1 MTRKTPG
8 VYVRDLSLPQ
18 PLDPVLETAL
28 PAIIGYT
35 EMAVDAKGNDLTGR
49 PLRVSNL
56 EEYEFYFGG
65 RFHSDT
71 YHVSV
76 DWGEPGGVKP
86 ERVEIPKRFYLYEC
100 LLHFYENGGGDCFIV
115 SVGNYGDV
123 ISLSKD
129 LNTGASG
136 LIAGLEILRK
146 FDEPTLL
153 LFPDAVDL
161 KDASGEPDVNS
172 LGQLQMKAL
181 QQCEH
186 VKNRFLIADIIPG
199 NEPDR
204 IETSLSA
211 FRQEIGIN
219 NLKYGAVYYPWLYS
233 NFDTRFHFRELIFG
247 TRSDSDVFEE
257 ISDIGQFSSS
267 ESSEDAQKHRELLN
281 AVRRVIDNISRMLT
295 LVGIS
300 NVTRKNLQN
309 WPGEFELRLHALLET
324 PSLDEQRSGFA
335 TLLAFVRNTALAF
348 SRLDRNVTQEIQQSL
363 INLRRADR
371 IPDKI
376 EALIAYEKRDDVL
389 AWIGEGRDI
398 AKVNNDYAELN
409 GTWWIKTASVEDI
422 QAETVES
429 TPEPD
434 TVARITANLQTI
446 GVALSEIFSD
456 LFEAAATQE
465 ALAETRLFTEHP
477 FFQKVAALVDLE
489 LKKLPPS
496 GAMAGIYNATDLQK
510 GVWKAPAN
518 VAVSATLGPVIPIDD
533 RGQEDLNVH
542 YTGKSVNAI
551 RTFRGR
557 GTRVWGA
564 RTLAGN
570 DLEWR
575 YVPVRRFF
583 NYVESFIK
591 KTTEPFVFESNDAM
605 TWMQIRMLI
614 DNFLTAHWR
623 KGALS
628 GSTTSDAF
636 FVKIGL
642 GETMTSTD
650 VLEGRLIVE
659 VGIAVARPAEFIV
672 VRYICHIQEPG

>member
-8 VYVRDLSLPQ
+8 VYVRDLSPPQ
-18 PLDPVLETAL
+18 PLKPLLETAL

-35 EMAVDAKGNDLTGR
+35 EMAVDANGNDLTVK

-65 RFHSDT
+65 GFHSDA
-71 YHVSV
+71 YHISV
-76 DWGEPGGVKP
+76 DLDVPGDVEPKA
-86 ERVEIPKRFYLYEC
+86 VEIPKRFYLYEC

-129 LNTGASG
+129 LTTGAPG

-161 KDASGEPDVNS
+161 KDASGEPDYIS

-181 QQCEH
+181 QQCEQA
-186 VKNRFLIADIIPG
+186 KNRFLIADIIPG
-199 NEPDR
+199 NDPDR
-204 IETSLSA
+204 IETSLA
-211 FRQEIGIN
+211 EFRQQIGIN

-247 TRSDSDVFEE
+247 TRSDSGVFEE
-257 ISDIGQFSSS
+257 ISDIDQFSST
-267 ESSEDAQKHRELLN
+267 ESSQDAKNHRELLN

-295 LVGIS
+295 LTGIADVS
-300 NVTRKNLQN
+300 RKNLQN
-309 WPGEFELRLHALLET
+309 WPGEFDQKLRTLLEISSPTELRT
-324 PSLDEQRSGFA
+324 RFA
-335 TLLAFVRNTALAF
+335 ALLAFVRNTALAF
-348 SRLDRNVTQEIQQSL
+348 SRLDRSLTDQIQQRL
-363 INLRRADR
+363 INMRRVDQV
-371 IPDKI
+371 PDKI
-376 EALIAYEKRDDVL
+376 EALISYEKREDVL
-389 AWIGEGRDI
+389 AWLGEGRGLEE
-398 AKVNNDYAELN
+398 VNNDYADLN
-409 GTWWIKTASVEDI
+409 GTWWIKTTTVDDI
-422 QAETVES
+422 PAGLGTATAEL
-429 TPEPD
+429 D
-434 TVARITANLQTI
+434 TAARITADLQPI
-446 GVALSEIFSD
+446 GLTLSETYSS
-456 LFEAAATQE
+456 LFEAAVTQE
-465 ALAETRLFTEHP
+465 ELAETRLFIEHP
-477 FFQKVAALVDLE
+477 FFQRVAALVDLE
-489 LKKLPPS
+489 LKKIPPS
-496 GAMAGIYNATDLQK
+496 GAMAGIYNTTDLQK

-583 NYVESFIK
+583 NYVESFVK

-605 TWMQIRMLI
+605 TWLQIRMLI

-659 VGIAVARPAEFIV
+659 IGIAVARPAEFIV